1 MVTKAKVGEIQT
13 VKKKSL
19 FMRLQ
24 FRGDAA
30 SEILTQRLRRT
41 IQKSFNAGELRLIFS
56 TRSLVTPKLKDELS
70 RMTTSFCIYQF
81 DCSCGASYIGRSSRN
96 LHFRAREHLPAWLNK
111 GLMKKVNSSIL
122 AHLVQ
127 TGHSASINQSFSI
140 IYKVSNFLPKLVRL
154 KVLQT
159 AEAIAIRI
167 KKPELCVHKK
177 YIQPLPPL
185 ANIKAN

>member
-41 IQKSFNAGELRLIFS
+41 IQKSFNAGELRLVFS
-56 TRSLVTPKLKDELS
+56 TRPMVTPKLKDELP

-81 DCSCGASYIGRSSRN
+81 NCSCGASYIGRSSRN
-96 LHFRAREHLPAWLNK
+96 LHFRAREHLPA
-111 GLMKKVNSSIL
+111 
-122 AHLVQ
+122 
-127 TGHSASINQSFSI
+127 
-140 IYKVSNFLPKLVRL
+140 
-154 KVLQT
+154 
-159 AEAIAIRI
+159 
-167 KKPELCVHKK
+167 
-177 YIQPLPPL
+177 
-185 ANIKAN
+185 